1 MILLFKVGSKK
12 KREDRVRDNA
22 SNVSLEDFEALIK
35 QYGYIKEGSKHPKA
49 IIDKRVF
56 PYKRMN
62 PVRRVYV
69 DKILEIID
77 DLKKESHG

>member
-1 MILLFKVGSKK
+1 VGSKE
-12 KREDRVRDNA
+12 KREEKIRSNT

-49 IIDKRVF
+49 IIGSRVF
-56 PYKRMN
+56 PYRRTN

-77 DLKKESHG
+77 GLNKETNHG